1 MKNLK
6 NFRIINDTEKKIII
20 NSLSRMTPDI
30 LTIFERNDYM
40 LFIGLN
46 EKALTNNYPI
56 IFLVPTYLKNT
67 VEIIR
72 EKEMIVSAGI
82 YFGFIKKNQ
91 FRLSLEGAE
100 FLLNLNL
107 FPENHLA
114 IVDNEGEKAILYGNH
129 LIAKMIIKISNEVK
143 KNDFLLVFNHSN
155 ELICIARSQVDFEE
169 FKNLKANE
177 IVAFNLIDKG
187 YYLRKKQ

>member
-6 NFRIINDTEKKIII
+6 NFRIINNTEKTIII
-20 NSLSRMTPDI
+20 NSLSRISRDI

-46 EKALTNNYPI
+46 EKGLTNDFPI

-67 VEIIR
+67 IDKLG
-72 EKEMIVSAGI
+72 EKESIVSAGI

-114 IVDNEGEKAILYGNH
+114 IVHNKGEKAILYGNH
-129 LIAKMIIKISNEVK
+129 LLAKMIIKISNEVK
-143 KNDFLLVFNHSN
+143 KNDFLLVFNPSN
-155 ELICIARSQVDFEE
+155 ELICIARSQVEFEE
-169 FKNLKANE
+169 FQNLKANE

>member
-20 NSLSRMTPDI
+20 NSLSRMSPDI
-30 LTIFERNDYM
+30 LTIFERNNYM

-46 EKALTNNYPI
+46 EKVLTNNYPI

-67 VEIIR
+67 VDIIR
-72 EKEMIVSAGI
+72 EKERIVSAGI
-82 YFGFIKKNQ
+82 YFGFLKKNQ